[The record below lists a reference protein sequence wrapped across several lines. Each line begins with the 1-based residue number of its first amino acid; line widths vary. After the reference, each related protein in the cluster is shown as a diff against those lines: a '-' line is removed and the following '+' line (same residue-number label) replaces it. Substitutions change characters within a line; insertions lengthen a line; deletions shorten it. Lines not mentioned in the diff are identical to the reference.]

1 MRKVLLLPILVPLL
15 ALGGCITLLP
25 EPPPP
30 PRTHVLEA
38 QSVQR
43 LPGAPIDAVI
53 GVSAPGGERSF
64 LGQDLIWRT
73 GDTIA
78 YVDDSA
84 WSGRAADSLQ
94 QMLVET
100 MIRQGRFRAATRS
113 GEARADYEIRW
124 EVLDFEV
131 REETMTA
138 RFTAEVRLVAQGR
151 RIIASEIITAEAP
164 VSDRSSSIASNA
176 LARAA
181 REGSARIGMFAADA
195 AALAQASDAEDDQAR
210 AASINR

>member
-1 MRKVLLLPILVPLL
+1 MTRLAILFAATALLS
-15 ALGGCITLLP
+15 GCISLLP

-30 PRTHVLEA
+30 PTTFVLEA
-38 QSVQR
+38 QNVEA
-43 LPGAPIDAVI
+43 LAGEPVDAVI
-53 GVSAPGGERSF
+53 AVAAPSGERAI
-64 LGQDLIWRT
+64 LGSDLVWRT
-73 GDTIA
+73 GDTLA
-78 YVDDSA
+78 FVSQVA
-84 WSGRAADSLQ
+84 WSNRAADALQ
-94 QMLVET
+94 QTLAET
-100 MIRQGRFRAATRS
+100 IIRQGRFRSSTRS

-138 RFTAEVRLVAQGR
+138 RFSADVRLVEQGR
-151 RIIASEIITAEAP
+151 RIVASELVTAEAP
-164 VSDRSSSIASNA
+164 VSGRSSSAAAQA

-195 AALAQASDAEDDQAR
+195 VTEARAAAAADDQAN

>member
-1 MRKVLLLPILVPLL
+1 MIRAAILIPILL
-15 ALGGCITLLP
+15 LGGCISLLP

-30 PRTHVLEA
+30 PRTYVLEA
-38 QSVQR
+38 QNVR
-43 LPGAPIDAVI
+43 ELPGEPIDAVV
-53 GVSAPGGERSF
+53 GVAIPGGERAL
-64 LGQDLIWRT
+64 LGSDLVWRT

-78 YVDDSA
+78 YVAQSA
-84 WSGRAADSLQ
+84 WSNRASDSLQ
-94 QMLVET
+94 QMLAET
-100 MIRQGRFRAATRS
+100 LIRQGRFRSSTRS

-131 REETMTA
+131 REDTMTA
-138 RFTAEVRLVAQGR
+138 RFAADVRLVAQGR
-151 RIIASEIITAEAP
+151 RIIASELIVAEAP
-164 VSDRSSSIASNA
+164 VSDRSSSIAAQA

-195 AALAQASDAEDDQAR
+195 AAEARASAAEDDQAN

>member
-1 MRKVLLLPILVPLL
+1 MLRAAILIPLLL
-15 ALGGCITLLP
+15 LGGCISLLP

-30 PRTHVLEA
+30 PRTYVLEA
-38 QSVQR
+38 QNVR
-43 LPGAPIDAVI
+43 ELPGEPIDAVV
-53 GVSAPGGERSF
+53 GVAIPGGERAL
-64 LGQDLIWRT
+64 LGSDLVWRT

-78 YVDDSA
+78 YVAQSA
-84 WSGRAADSLQ
+84 WSNRASDSLQ
-94 QMLVET
+94 QMLAET
-100 MIRQGRFRAATRS
+100 LIRQGRFRSSTRS

-131 REETMTA
+131 REDTMTA
-138 RFTAEVRLVAQGR
+138 RFAADVRLVAQGR
-151 RIIASEIITAEAP
+151 RIIASELIVAEAP
-164 VSDRSSSIASNA
+164 VSDRSSSIAAQA

-195 AALAQASDAEDDQAR
+195 AAEARASAAEDDQAN

>member
-1 MRKVLLLPILVPLL
+1 LLGSDI
-15 ALGGCITLLP
+15 
-25 EPPPP
+25 
-30 PRTHVLEA
+30 
-38 QSVQR
+38 
-43 LPGAPIDAVI
+43 
-53 GVSAPGGERSF
+53 
-64 LGQDLIWRT
+64 IWRT

-78 YVDDSA
+78 YVDQSQ
-84 WSGRAADSLQ
+84 WSNRASDALQ
-94 QMLVET
+94 QILAET
-100 MIRQGRFRAATRS
+100 IIRQGRFRSSTRS

-138 RFTAEVRLVAQGR
+138 RFSADVRLVARGR
-151 RIIASEIITAEAP
+151 RIIASELIEAEAP
-164 VSDRSSSIASNA
+164 VSDRSSSVATQA

-195 AALAQASDAEDDQAR
+195 AALERAAEDDQPS

>member
-1 MRKVLLLPILVPLL
+1 MMRLASLL
-15 ALGGCITLLP
+15 AATTLLSGCISLLP

-30 PRTHVLEA
+30 PRTYVLEA
-38 QSVQR
+38 QGVEA
-43 LPGAPIDAVI
+43 LTGEPIDAVI
-53 GVSAPGGERSF
+53 GIATPTGERSL
-64 LGQDLIWRT
+64 LGADLIWRT

-78 YVDDSA
+78 DVDQSQ
-84 WSGRAADSLQ
+84 WSNRAADALQ
-94 QMLVET
+94 QVLAET
-100 MIRQGRFRAATRS
+100 IIRQGRFRSSTRS

-138 RFTAEVRLVAQGR
+138 RFSADVRLVEQGR
-151 RIIASEIITAEAP
+151 RIVASELVTAEAP
-164 VSDRSSSIASNA
+164 VASRSSSVAAQA

-195 AALAQASDAEDDQAR
+195 VTEARAAAAADDQAS